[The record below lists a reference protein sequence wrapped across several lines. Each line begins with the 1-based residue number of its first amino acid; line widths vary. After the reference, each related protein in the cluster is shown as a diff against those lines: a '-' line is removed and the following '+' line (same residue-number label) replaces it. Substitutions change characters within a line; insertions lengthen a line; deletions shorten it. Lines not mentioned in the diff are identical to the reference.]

1 MFQTNSKFPL
11 LDISVTYTYLLFNWR
26 EIRIGE
32 FKTKGIV
39 FSHTAQ
45 KGQKGGLLRSALPR
59 IAVK

>member
-11 LDISVTYTYLLFNWR
+11 LDISVTYTYLLYNWR

-39 FSHTAQ
+39 FSHTAHAERWFASFRFAAN
-45 KGQKGGLLRSALPR
+45 G
-59 IAVK
+59 VK